1 MNSIW
6 AAGLMSGTSLDGT
19 IDVALIKT
27 DGIIVE
33 KFSSFKS
40 YAYSDEV
47 RESIKDSVEVARE
60 WNFKGKEP
68 ELFKLTEELI
78 TCCAS

>member
-6 AAGLMSGTSLDGT
+6 AAGLKSGTSLDGT

-47 RESIKDSVEVARE
+47 
-60 WNFKGKEP
+60 
-68 ELFKLTEELI
+68 
-78 TCCAS
+78 

>member
-40 YAYSDEV
+40 YTYSDI
-47 RESIKDSVEVARE
+47 SKLLKDN
-60 WNFKGKEP
+60 NFK
-68 ELFKLTEELI
+68 LIQMKLERV
-78 TCCAS
+78 